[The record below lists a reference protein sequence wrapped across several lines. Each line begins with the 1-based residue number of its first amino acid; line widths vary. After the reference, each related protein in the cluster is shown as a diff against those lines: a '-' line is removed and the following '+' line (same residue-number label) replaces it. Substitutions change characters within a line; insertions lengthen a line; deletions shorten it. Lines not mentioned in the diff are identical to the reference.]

1 MLDELLLRKATIV
14 ITDREIDDLRVDS
27 LYLGRE
33 FLGVAINNFNP
44 LAQRASVT
52 FADLAGMSF
61 IVASDIGPW
70 RTLIEQ
76 RIPGAQF
83 LYQQDLGSLEQ
94 ISRYSAFPFVYSNL
108 TRSSHDVNGRFLVHT
123 RTSVAIDDPAPY
135 RFLRDLSDR
144 QPPHRTA
151 DPAASGAALAPRI
164 VNGTLRAAT
173 TAAGRRACSP
183 TGT

>member
-1 MLDELLLRKATIV
+1 MIDPDAVLDELLLRKATIV
-14 ITDREIDDLRVDS
+14 ITDRKIDDPRVDS

-123 RTSVAIDDPAPY
+123 RTSVAIDDPANRIDFY
-135 RFLRDLSDR
+135 ATFLTGNRR
-144 QPPHRTA
+144 
-151 DPAASGAALAPRI
+151 AALPIQQRLAQRWPRE
-164 VNGTLRAAT
+164 
-173 TAAGRRACSP
+173 S
-183 TGT
+183 